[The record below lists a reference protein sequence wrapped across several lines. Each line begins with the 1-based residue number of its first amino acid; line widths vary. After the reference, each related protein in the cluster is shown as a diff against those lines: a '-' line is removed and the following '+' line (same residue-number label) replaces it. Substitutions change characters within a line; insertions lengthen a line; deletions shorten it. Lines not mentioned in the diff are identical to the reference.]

1 MNVSFTLHTEL
12 RALEP
17 EFTVSCLTRGG
28 PATTVHW
35 VTPLGNDT
43 LPDTSQVILNT
54 YESVYENRLRVRG
67 RESGTYSCTVKNE
80 YFPTENRVTKE
91 LAVRGLCSQQ
101 SHWSLLLVLYYT
113 TVAGAPTYFS
123 GVISGSNTTQ
133 YVNVTVSWESPEG
146 DVSGYMIYYQT
157 EGGPVISDK
166 VSGGGRETH
175 SLDGL
180 QRGVTYSIS
189 ILALSQHLPSPLVGP
204 VSVYLHVTPR
214 KQHSITMLLPIDST
228 ILLVLGT
235 EVCTDDTEVITG
247 GLGGAMGVVIV
258 GQSLIIL
265 ILLRPKRHTKKKKL
279 SRFLICTNTT
289 YTLYSIIHVGPQLWL
304 WVRQSTGLQRP
315 LNVRLV

>member
-1 MNVSFTLHTEL
+1 M
-12 RALEP
+12 
-17 EFTVSCLTRGG
+17 
-28 PATTVHW
+28 
-35 VTPLGNDT
+35 
-43 LPDTSQVILNT
+43 
-54 YESVYENRLRVRG
+54 
-67 RESGTYSCTVKNE
+67 
-80 YFPTENRVTKE
+80 
-91 LAVRGLCSQQ
+91 
-101 SHWSLLLVLYYT
+101 
-113 TVAGAPTYFS
+113 
-123 GVISGSNTTQ
+123 
-133 YVNVTVSWESPEG
+133 NVTVSWESPEG

-166 VSGGGRETH
+166 VPGGGRETH

-228 ILLVLGT
+228 ILPVLGT

-265 ILLRPKRHTKKKKL
+265 ILLRAKRHSKKKTKKKL
-279 SRFLICTNTT
+279 SRFLIRTNTT
-289 YTLYSIIHVGPQLWL
+289 YTLYSIIHVGPLLWL
-304 WVRQSTGLQRP
+304 WVRQSTGLPRP